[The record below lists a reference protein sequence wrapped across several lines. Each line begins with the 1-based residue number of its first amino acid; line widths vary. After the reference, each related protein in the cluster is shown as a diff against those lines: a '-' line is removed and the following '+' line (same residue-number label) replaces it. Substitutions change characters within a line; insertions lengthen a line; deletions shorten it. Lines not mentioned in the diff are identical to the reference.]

1 MTRFP
6 RWPLIKAVS
15 LTAFPQF
22 FYAFPNT
29 MIKSHINVTSVTTI
43 LFTRE
48 LLRFIML
55 FLHVQSSDVF
65 QKELQS
71 CIRHKEAWRLKIC
84 SVGNDALCAKC
95 DNISLI
101 KENILGRKWYVLNL
115 GTAIFDE
122 NETNRKQVYIWQP
135 FEARLIET
143 CRPNSEIPGL
153 HFKYYSSNTET
164 LGLQHKYWDPR
175 STFQLLR
182 PQACNIQTA
191 DLGSQ

>member
-1 MTRFP
+1 
-6 RWPLIKAVS
+6 
-15 LTAFPQF
+15 
-22 FYAFPNT
+22 

-43 LFTRE
+43 LFYHAH
-48 LLRFIML
+48 FACA
-55 FLHVQSSDVF
+55 SSDVF

-135 FEARLIET
+135 F
-143 CRPNSEIPGL
+143 
-153 HFKYYSSNTET
+153 
-164 LGLQHKYWDPR
+164 
-175 STFQLLR
+175 
-182 PQACNIQTA
+182 
-191 DLGSQ
+191 

>member
-1 MTRFP
+1 
-6 RWPLIKAVS
+6 
-15 LTAFPQF
+15 
-22 FYAFPNT
+22 

-43 LFTRE
+43 LFYHAH
-48 LLRFIML
+48 FACA
-55 FLHVQSSDVF
+55 SSDVF

-143 CRPNSEIPGL
+143 WRPNSEIPGL
-153 HFKYYSSNTET
+153 HFKY
-164 LGLQHKYWDPR
+164 
-175 STFQLLR
+175 
-182 PQACNIQTA
+182 
-191 DLGSQ
+191 